1 MEEAISEAKLSAQ
14 LQEESIQALKSKPIT
29 FQAVLNRGF
38 KKPSVIAMQQGKAR
52 LMMEDMINRAERK
65 LEEMKRKNMA
75 ATASDE
81 EKAEVLADELYHR
94 PGTLLS
100 EEEIAKMYLES
111 ECVDKRRLEVSC
123 NSIPTVNLF
132 RQIDG
137 TCNNIENPLQ
147 GASDT
152 KLKRLTPPDYEDGI
166 GQLRGLRQSRV
177 GLDDPLNLE
186 PFRAPNPSARSISS
200 SIVRDVREFEEPFSH
215 LLMQFGQF
223 LDHDLD
229 LSPELEVECEDCEL
243 TEQCVPIR
251 VRENDRIFGADTPN
265 KGNCLPF
272 RRAIAVCDSGNERVF
287 EPREQINAL
296 TSYIDASMVYGSN
309 EKQGRAVRA
318 FKNGLLKVGDRTT
331 EGGRESLPI
340 DDEEPEIVACPG
352 RDPRDCFLCGDVR
365 CNEQV
370 SLSIM
375 HTLWVREHNR
385 IAREL
390 QALNPFWSDELIYQ
404 EARKIVGAIIQ
415 KIVYYDYLP
424 IVLGRENFDIV
435 IGEYEGYKDDVDASV
450 PNVFATAAYRYGHS
464 LIRPRFLRLNERF
477 GNAQQP
483 LRLEDMFFNPPLYFE
498 SDGVGQVAR
507 GWVSVPSRR
516 VDEFMNIVLTRN
528 LFQNNAFFGPIGMDL
543 ASLNLQRARDHGLAT
558 YSTWK
563 YFCETTFPN
572 LDFAEINDPVT
583 ELRLN
588 RLHGSVLNSELFT
601 TGLAEVRRDGSLIG
615 PTFVCLFGI
624 TFQDAR
630 DGDRFYFENEGV
642 FTEEQ
647 RNAIGQT
654 SFSRVICDNTDT
666 TNIQENS
673 FIAAGDRVSCDSSS
687 IPRLDLE
694 AWRDRECFL
703 PIEVPG
709 DIQIAAFSWLENDPR
724 FKLFTNRDTA
734 ASECLPVV
742 CPGQSTVNVLAF
754 AAPNFR
760 DCKPSGPT
768 LGTFTF
774 FSTQFRQSDVFDTIK
789 GCQNADK
796 PAITFTCAANA
807 VAASTDA
814 SDNPESTYY
823 KGGIPEEV
831 SAKLKE
837 QYDQQQAASQA
848 ASYSEFSA
856 SIMNKVKNVNHQSK
870 TVDKNDD
877 VLSELQEILD
887 KLS

>member
-1 MEEAISEAKLSAQ
+1 MEESISEAKLSAQ
-14 LQEESIQALKSKPIT
+14 LQEESIQAIKSKPIS
-29 FQAVLNRGF
+29 FQSVLNRGF
-38 KKPSVIAMQQGKAR
+38 KKPSVIAIQQGKAR

-65 LEEMKRKNMA
+65 LEEMKRKNQA

-81 EKAEVLADELYHR
+81 EKAEILADELYHR

-111 ECVDKRRLEVSC
+111 ECIDKRRLEVSC

-152 KLKRLTPPDYEDGI
+152 KLRRLTPPAYEDGI
-166 GQLRGLRQSRV
+166 GELRGLRQSRL
-177 GLDDPLNLE
+177 GLDDATIVD
-186 PFRAPNPSARSISS
+186 PFRAPNPSARTISS
-200 SIVRDVREFEEPFSH
+200 TIIRDRRDFEEPFSH

-251 VRENDRIFGADTPN
+251 VDPLDRIFGAGTPN
-265 KGNCLPF
+265 QANCLPF

-287 EPREQINAL
+287 EPREQINVL

-309 EKQGRAVRA
+309 EIQGRAVRA
-318 FKNGLLKVGDRTT
+318 FENGLLKVGERTT

-375 HTLWVREHNR
+375 HTLWLREHNR

-390 QALNPFWSDELIYQ
+390 QALNPFWSDEIIYQ

-424 IVLGRENFDIV
+424 IVLGQENFDRV
-435 IGEYEGYKDDVDASV
+435 IGEYNGYKEDVDASV
-450 PNVFATAAYRYGHS
+450 PNAFATAAYRYGHS
-464 LIRPRFLRLNERF
+464 LIRPRFLRLNDRF
-477 GNAQQP
+477 GNAQSP
-483 LRLEDMFFNPPLYFE
+483 LRLENMFFNPSLYFE

-528 LFQNNAFFGPIGMDL
+528 LFENNAFFGPIGMDL

-563 YFCETTFPN
+563 YFCETTFPE
-572 LDFAEINDPVT
+572 LEFAEINNPVT
-583 ELRLN
+583 ATRLN

-601 TGLAEVRRDGSLIG
+601 TGLAEVRRSDSLIG

-630 DGDRFYFENEGV
+630 DGDRFYFENAGV

-666 TNIQENS
+666 TSIQENS
-673 FIAAGDRVSCDSSS
+673 FITGGQRVSCDSSS
-687 IPRLDLE
+687 LIPTLNLE
-694 AWRDRECFL
+694 PWRESVCFL
-703 PIEVPG
+703 PIQAPG
-709 DIQIAAFSWLENDPR
+709 NIQIAAFSSREDVPR
-724 FKLFTNRDTA
+724 YKLFTNRDTA

-742 CPGQSTVNVLAF
+742 CPGQSTISVLAF

-760 DCKPSGPT
+760 DCRPSGSL
-768 LGTFTF
+768 LGPYTF
-774 FSTQFRQSDVFDTIK
+774 FSTQIRQSDVSETIQ
-789 GCQNADK
+789 GCQSAS
-796 PAITFTCAANA
+796 PVITFTCSANA

-823 KGGIPEEV
+823 KGGIPDEV
-831 SAKLKE
+831 AKKIKE

-856 SIMNKVKNVNHQSK
+856 SMKNKVKNVNHQSK
-870 TVDKNDD
+870 TVDENDD